1 MKRVIILATIF
12 CFCFSLMAAEGE
24 AEQEKEKRPSWTSEN
39 LFYGP
44 KMLVFSP
51 ILAIPFM
58 IHSGPI
64 GPLVVP
70 VVAIEGAIHT
80 ATFGVFAR
88 PEKDPLDD
96 LLILRLLLYSPSE
109 KEKFEKGVA
118 KYQKKA
124 EKGNARAMG
133 NLSDVYYEYYKT
145 KWNETYVVRRIGK
158 DWQKYEKEK
167 QEYSKIKGETLK
179 WLAKAIEAG
188 DELIVDR
195 DAFIKQHKDRYD
207 LIMSI
212 PDPWDAKDDETPF
225 MNFTMQENG
234 CVLWSP
240 K

>member
-24 AEQEKEKRPSWTSEN
+24 AEQEKEKRPSWTTEN

-44 KMLVFSP
+44 KMLLVSP
-51 ILAIPFM
+51 FIGLMGTFHYGPF
-58 IHSGPI
+58 
-64 GPLVVP
+64 GPLLIP
-70 VVAIEGAIHT
+70 VYAIDGAIHI
-80 ATFGVFAR
+80 ATFGLFAR
-88 PEKDPLDD
+88 PENED

-188 DELIVDR
+188 DELILDG

-225 MNFTMQENG
+225 MNFTIDENG
-234 CVLWSP
+234 IWCWSP

>member
-1 MKRVIILATIF
+1 MKKYLTMVILF
-12 CFCFSLMAAEGE
+12 CFCFSLVAADEE
-24 AEQEKEKRPSWTSEN
+24 SEQEKEKQSSWATEN

-44 KMLVFSP
+44 KLLVFSP
-51 ILAIPFM
+51 LLAIPFM
-58 IHSGPI
+58 LRYAFI

-70 VVAIEGAIHT
+70 FVAIDGAIHT
-80 ATFGVFAR
+80 ATFGLFAR

-109 KEKFEKGVA
+109 KEKFEKGVE

-145 KWNETYVVRRIGK
+145 KWNETYVVRRTGK

-188 DELIVDR
+188 DEIILDR

-225 MNFTMQENG
+225 MNFTIDENG
-234 CVLWSP
+234 IWCWSP

>member
-1 MKRVIILATIF
+1 
-12 CFCFSLMAAEGE
+12 MAAEGE
-24 AEQEKEKRPSWTSEN
+24 AEKEKEKRPSWNVDN
-39 LFYGP
+39 LLYGP
-44 KMLVFSP
+44 KLLAFSP
-51 ILAIPFM
+51 LLAIPFTLRY
-58 IHSGPI
+58 PLI
-64 GPLVVP
+64 GSLVVP
-70 VVAIEGAIHT
+70 FVAIDGAIHT

-88 PEKDPLDD
+88 PEKDSLDD

-188 DELIVDR
+188 DEIIVDR

-207 LIMSI
+207 LIMNI

-234 CVLWSP
+234 FAYWSP